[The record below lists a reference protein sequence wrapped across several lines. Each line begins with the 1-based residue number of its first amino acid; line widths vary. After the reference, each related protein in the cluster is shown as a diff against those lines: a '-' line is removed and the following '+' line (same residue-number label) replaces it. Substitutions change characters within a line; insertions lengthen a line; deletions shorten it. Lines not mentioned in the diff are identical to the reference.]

1 MPATVFRGH
10 SWCTAE
16 ARRGCIDSAPEV
28 GPGSR
33 PGAGQT
39 GEPDRGGNAVR
50 MRAQGPTCTPDTTHA
65 LLGVGGQK
73 EGRGGAL
80 VGGTRLPPSRP
91 SHSFPLPSLPAPCL
105 VPLLSRRPAA
115 LAACREPRS
124 ASRSRDPRQPS
135 GSGFPL
141 SPQSRPTTPNT
152 RRRVPGREAGWPSRT
167 ARSRGAPSEGDG
179 CCLLAGCWLLLAAG
193 RRLLLAAGWLLAA
206 LGRAYPSQNP
216 ATAWPQ
222 PSRSFARV

>member
-50 MRAQGPTCTPDTTHA
+50 MRAQRPTCTPDTTHA

-152 RRRVPGREAGWPSRT
+152 RTRVPGREAGWPSRT

-193 RRLLLAAGWLLAA
+193 RWLLLAAGCLLAA

>member
-91 SHSFPLPSLPAPCL
+91 YLPSPRPFLPPPSPSFSSSFSLLARPGPLRTSCRLRGSVRRGPHLTSPGPVPRSRAP
-105 VPLLSRRPAA
+105 RRP
-115 LAACREPRS
+115 
-124 ASRSRDPRQPS
+124 
-135 GSGFPL
+135 
-141 SPQSRPTTPNT
+141 
-152 RRRVPGREAGWPSRT
+152 
-167 ARSRGAPSEGDG
+167 
-179 CCLLAGCWLLLAAG
+179 
-193 RRLLLAAGWLLAA
+193 
-206 LGRAYPSQNP
+206 LGHCFR
-216 ATAWPQ
+216 
-222 PSRSFARV
+222 